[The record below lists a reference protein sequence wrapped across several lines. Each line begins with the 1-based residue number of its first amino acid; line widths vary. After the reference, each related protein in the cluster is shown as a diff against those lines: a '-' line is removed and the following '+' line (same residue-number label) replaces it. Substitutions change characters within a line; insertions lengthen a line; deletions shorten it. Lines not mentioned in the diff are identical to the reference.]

1 MSKTAFLFA
10 GQGAAYT
17 GMGKDLCEQ
26 YKAARMV
33 FEAGSDILG
42 FDIARLCFEADNDTL
57 AQTGNTQPAI
67 FTMSLASC
75 AVLEEKG
82 VRADCAAGFSLG
94 EISALAAAGAVEL
107 EDGFRIIQAR
117 GACMQ
122 KAAERTGGAM
132 YAILGLDSARIQ
144 EVCEETAGY
153 VLPVNYNSP
162 AQTVIAGEEEP
173 AQAAADA
180 CLAAGAKRAVRL
192 AVNAGFHSALMAE
205 AAEEFKRL
213 IHAVSFTAP
222 EIPVYSNMT
231 GDPIQDFSDMP
242 SYLARQIVSPVQWRK
257 TVEHM
262 AQAGVTR
269 AIEHGPGKV
278 LCGLVRKISPEIQT
292 ANCDSSQNL
301 TSLLEKM

>member
-122 KAAERTGGAM
+122 KAAERTSGAM

-162 AQTVIAGEEEP
+162 ARTVIAGEEGQ
-173 AQAAADA
+173 AQAARRVPCGRGQTGGAACGQRGLSQRADGGGCRGVQKA
-180 CLAAGAKRAVRL
+180 DPH
-192 AVNAGFHSALMAE
+192 GFLYRS
-205 AAEEFKRL
+205 
-213 IHAVSFTAP
+213 
-222 EIPVYSNMT
+222 
-231 GDPIQDFSDMP
+231 GDPGLFQYDRGADPGFFRHALLSGPADREP
-242 SYLARQIVSPVQWRK
+242 GPVAENRGAYGAGRRHPGDRAR
-257 TVEHM
+257 
-262 AQAGVTR
+262 AG
-269 AIEHGPGKV
+269 
-278 LCGLVRKISPEIQT
+278 
-292 ANCDSSQNL
+292 
-301 TSLLEKM
+301 